1 MADNT
6 SYVAGVSTNGTT
18 LSYGIETVAG
28 QKPTA
33 FTLLH
38 RINSIDE
45 VTVEPEAIDASALED
60 KQTRNI
66 AGRDTVTENYVV
78 TVNKTDQTVKEW
90 TDLIS
95 EAQTAKA
102 AGKRVWFQEITEGL
116 TNAEFI
122 VASPPARI
130 PKTAKEQNGLLTM
143 QMNCITDELKGEDTA
158 VTPYR
163 TFGGIN
169 SQSETSSKKAVTGYD
184 ETAVDDK
191 ELNN

>member
-28 QKPTA
+28 QKPTT

-95 EAQTAKA
+95 KAQTAKA

-116 TNAEFI
+116 KNAEFI
-122 VASPPARI
+122 VAAPPARI

-143 QMNCITDELKGEDTA
+143 QMNCITDELKGDDTD
-158 VTPYR
+158 VTP
-163 TFGGIN
+163 TEHSG
-169 SQSETSSKKAVTGYD
+169 E
-184 ETAVDDK
+184 
-191 ELNN
+191 

>member
-78 TVNKTDQTVKEW
+78 TVNKTDQMVKEW

-158 VTPYR
+158 VTP
-163 TFGGIN
+163 TEHSGGIN

-184 ETAVDDK
+184 ETAVDDT
-191 ELNN
+191 EINN

>member
-163 TFGGIN
+163 TFRGIN

>member
-28 QKPTA
+28 QKPTT

-38 RINSIDE
+38 RVNSIDE

-102 AGKRVWFQEITEGL
+102 AGKRVWQATW
-116 TNAEFI
+116 
-122 VASPPARI
+122 
-130 PKTAKEQNGLLTM
+130 K
-143 QMNCITDELKGEDTA
+143 
-158 VTPYR
+158 
-163 TFGGIN
+163 
-169 SQSETSSKKAVTGYD
+169 
-184 ETAVDDK
+184 
-191 ELNN
+191 

>member
-66 AGRDTVTENYVV
+66 PGRDTVTENYVV
-78 TVNKTDQTVKEW
+78 NVNKTDQTVKEW

-116 TNAEFI
+116 TKAEFI

-143 QMNCITDELKGEDTA
+143 QMNCITEELKGEDAA
-158 VTPYR
+158 VTP
-163 TFGGIN
+163 TEHSG
-169 SQSETSSKKAVTGYD
+169 E
-184 ETAVDDK
+184 
-191 ELNN
+191 

>member
-6 SYVAGVSTNGTT
+6 SYVAGVSTNGAT

-45 VTVEPEAIDASALED
+45 VTVEPEAIDSSALED

-158 VTPYR
+158 VTP
-163 TFGGIN
+163 TEHSG
-169 SQSETSSKKAVTGYD
+169 E
-184 ETAVDDK
+184 
-191 ELNN
+191 